1 MSSAIIHIA
10 IAKKVN
16 EVINKNEKDLY
27 LGSIAPDAAKIVGI
41 DRNLT
46 HFIKESTNG
55 SPDIAYFKQLY

>member
-1 MSSAIIHIA
+1 MASAIIHIA

-41 DRNLT
+41 DRYLT
-46 HFIKESTNG
+46 HFIQESTHG
-55 SPDIAYFKQLY
+55 SPDIANFKQLY